1 METTSRSSPSLAGV
15 PRINSVSN
23 TVLAQLPSRSALLQ
37 LRRWFSGLMVPVL
50 MIGLLVFHPLPSEAA
65 RGGRIGGG
73 SFRAP
78 SMPRSGGYRGGGMG
92 GRMGGGY
99 NRGYGGGIGFPFI
112 IPFFGFGGGGLL
124 GFMVLM
130 AFVGVLVNAFR
141 GAGAGAGRPAMGGY
155 ERPREISM
163 GPVSLLQ
170 LQIGLLASAKDLQSD
185 LRQLASSADT
195 SNSSGLQRVLQD
207 TTLALLRQPDLWV
220 YANVESGS
228 VPFNAAESTF
238 NRLSMTER
246 SKLREELTT
255 NVGGVRSASTE
266 LTSRGDADATSEF
279 IVVTVLVA
287 SRSVVKLKQAD
298 DGEQLRESL
307 RILGST
313 ASSDLMA
320 LEVIWQPDGV
330 GDVLSA
336 DELVT
341 AYPNLQHL

>member
-1 METTSRSSPSLAGV
+1 
-15 PRINSVSN
+15 
-23 TVLAQLPSRSALLQ
+23 
-37 LRRWFSGLMVPVL
+37 MVPVL
-50 MIGLLVFHPLPSEAA
+50 MIGLLVFHPLPSDAA

-78 SMPRSGGYRGGGMG
+78 SMPRTGGYRGGGMG
-92 GRMGGGY
+92 GGMRGGY

-141 GAGAGAGRPAMGGY
+141 GAGEGAGRPAMGGY
-155 ERPREISM
+155 ERPREMAM

-185 LRQLASSADT
+185 LRQLASSANT

-255 NVGGVRSASTE
+255 NVGGVQSAGSD
-266 LTSRGDADATSEF
+266 LTTRGDADATSEF

-298 DGEQLRESL
+298 NGEQLRESL

>member
-1 METTSRSSPSLAGV
+1 
-15 PRINSVSN
+15 
-23 TVLAQLPSRSALLQ
+23 
-37 LRRWFSGLMVPVL
+37 
-50 MIGLLVFHPLPSEAA
+50 
-65 RGGRIGGG
+65 
-73 SFRAP
+73 
-78 SMPRSGGYRGGGMG
+78 MG
-92 GRMGGGY
+92 MGGGY

-141 GAGAGAGRPAMGGY
+141 GAGAGDGTPAMGSY
-155 ERPREISM
+155 ERPREMAM

-255 NVGGVRSASTE
+255 NVGGVQSDGSD
-266 LTSRGDADATSEF
+266 LTARGDADATSEF

-287 SRSVVKLKQAD
+287 SRSVVKL
-298 DGEQLRESL
+298 
-307 RILGST
+307 T
-313 ASSDLMA
+313 
-320 LEVIWQPDGV
+320 
-330 GDVLSA
+330 
-336 DELVT
+336 
-341 AYPNLQHL
+341 

>member
-1 METTSRSSPSLAGV
+1 MVTASRSSPSWAGV
-15 PRINSVSN
+15 PRVLKALPA
-23 TVLAQLPSRSALLQ
+23 VLADSPNRSTRRL
-37 LRRWFSGLMVPVL
+37 LRRWLSGLMVPVL
-50 MIGLLVFHPLPSEAA
+50 LIGLLVLMPQPSEAA

-78 SMPRSGGYRGGGMG
+78 SMPRSGGYGGGGMG
-92 GRMGGGY
+92 GGY
-99 NRGYGGGIGFPFI
+99 SRGYGGGGFGFPFI
-112 IPFFGFGGGGLL
+112 IPIFGLGGGGLL
-124 GFMVLM
+124 PFLLLM
-130 AFVGVLVNAFR
+130 GIVGVLVNAAR
-141 GAGAGAGRPAMGGY
+141 GAGSGSRVAVGGY
-155 ERPREISM
+155 DNPREISG

-170 LQIGLLASAKDLQSD
+170 LQMGLLASAKDLQTD
-185 LRQLASSADT
+185 LRQLAASADT
-195 SNSSGLQRVLQD
+195 SSSSGLQRVLQD

-255 NVGGVRSASTE
+255 NVGGVRSSAATLS
-266 LTSRGDADATSEF
+266 SRGDADATNEF

-287 SRSVVKLKQAD
+287 SRQAVNLKKAD
-298 DGEQLRESL
+298 TSEQLGESL

-320 LEVIWQPDGV
+320 LEVIWQPDGS

-336 DELVT
+336 EELVT

>member
-141 GAGAGAGRPAMGGY
+141 GAGAGRQSMGGY
-155 ERPREISM
+155 ERPREIAM

-185 LRQLASSADT
+185 LRQLASRADT
-195 SNSSGLQRVLQD
+195 SSSSGLQRVLQD

-255 NVGGVRSASTE
+255 NVGGVQSASTE
-266 LTSRGDADATSEF
+266 LVSRGDADATSEF

>member
-1 METTSRSSPSLAGV
+1 
-15 PRINSVSN
+15 
-23 TVLAQLPSRSALLQ
+23 
-37 LRRWFSGLMVPVL
+37 MVPVL
-50 MIGLLVFHPLPSEAA
+50 LIGLLVFHPLPSDAA

-78 SMPRSGGYRGGGMG
+78 TMPRTGGYRGGGG
-92 GRMGGGY
+92 MGGGY
-99 NRGYGGGIGFPFI
+99 SRGYGGGIGFPFI
-112 IPFFGFGGGGLL
+112 LPFFGFGGGGLL

-130 AFVGVLVNAFR
+130 ALVGVLVNAFR
-141 GAGAGAGRPAMGGY
+141 GAGAGTGRPAMGGY
-155 ERPREISM
+155 ESPREIPM

-170 LQIGLLASAKDLQSD
+170 LQIGLLASAKDLQND
-185 LRQLASSADT
+185 LRQLAGSADT

-220 YANVESGS
+220 YANVESGN

-255 NVGGVRSASTE
+255 NVGGVRSSGGD

-287 SRSVVKLKQAD
+287 SRRVVNLKQAEN
-298 DGEQLRESL
+298 GEQLRESL

-341 AYPNLQHL
+341 AYPNLRHL